1 MLISDSMSLL
11 WLVYAV
17 LSLVVLLT
25 GYLGLAF
32 LPRLPRLVVTW
43 AVAGVMWV
51 PAGFRLPLMEDGEF
65 YSGLAPAVV
74 VAAVAFLEQDAAGM
88 MPTALLVVVGALVGA
103 LLGGVLGWQRQRQRR
118 AEAEAPP
125 SRPRGA
131 TRSHADR
138 TQRREPMIG

>member
-51 PAGFRLPLMEDGEF
+51 PASFRLPLLEEGEF
-65 YSGLAPAVV
+65 YTGLAPAVV
-74 VAAVAFLEQDAAGM
+74 VAAITFLENDAAAM
-88 MPTALLVVVGALVGA
+88 LPATLLVAAGALVGA
-103 LLGGVLGWQRQRQRR
+103 LLGGLLGWQRQRR
-118 AEAEAPP
+118 AEGKTPH
-125 SRPRGA
+125 RPRGA
-131 TRSHADR
+131 TPSQKDEAR
-138 TQRREPMIG
+138 RREPVIG